1 MLDGRKLLV
10 VMIILAVTLTVESQV
25 GTIADFILEELAS
38 ISDIA
43 GFIVIWVSFMVT
55 QYYILALL
63 KHNYEN
69 RRVRTRFLGIVHRIV
84 SVVQFL
90 LAGITAIIILQILL
104 AQEYDTVMLY
114 IVLFISYGLWII
126 TLGFLA
132 KAFFSWYRSS
142 QKNIMVLIFALSM
155 VAYVINGIFGLYT
168 QINDLT
174 RRSPI
179 IKSGDVAIFPE
190 SPSWIDNVYQMA
202 SSFAYVLT
210 WIATVMLLRPYIEK
224 LGKLKFWS
232 VMGATMAY
240 YLVQFPLFALGYFTP
255 SENSSA
261 ITNMLLFSLSAVF
274 TGILFGAAFLSVA
287 KTLKLGTAGRNYM
300 IVAAYGFLLFLHRW
314 LCYSFSSFISTIWS
328 YLCFLYR
335 IILLF
340 DIQWALFFSDFSFS
354 GHFIETIN

>member
-1 MLDGRKLLV
+1 
-10 VMIILAVTLTVESQV
+10 MIILAVTLTVESQV

-43 GFIVIWVSFMVT
+43 GFIVIWVIFMVT

-69 RRVRTRFLGIVHRIV
+69 RRVRTRFIGIVHRIV

-114 IVLFISYGLWII
+114 IVLFISYGLRII

-287 KTLKLGTAGRNYM
+287 KTLKLGTAVRNYM